1 MHFKQQFKPD
11 QIKAAIFFGGFYD
24 MKTVRQT
31 EFPRIQLFME
41 SYTGKRNWEQQFKY
55 VLLYID

>member
-1 MHFKQQFKPD
+1 
-11 QIKAAIFFGGFYD
+11 

-55 VLLYID
+55 ISEMSTLTK